1 MLIFAY
7 NEQTFYNRVIKY
19 KWVMNVRATDILKAI
34 QKLNPA
40 EKHRLRE
47 YLIDALTASSSTG
60 TVLEE
65 ISERKNRDGYRCP
78 DCESEHIVR
87 FGKYYTIVDGEEMK
101 KQRYRCKA
109 CKKTFTDLTNTALYR
124 TRHLNCWMKFIE
136 CMIEG
141 YSLRKSAELIGN
153 VTHVTLFYWRHKFL
167 TALKQMEDSNFQGIV
182 EMDETYFLYSEKGQ
196 RKIKDR
202 KPRKRG
208 GSAKKRGISNEQVCV
223 LVARDRD
230 KVTFSQTLGMGR
242 LTKEQLDK
250 AIGHKLSSKNV
261 LCTDAWR
268 AFKTYATE
276 KDISIYQFKSDGK
289 TRTKGLYH
297 IQNVNNYHRRLK
309 GWIQRFNGVATKY
322 LNNYLAWFQVL
333 ESIHHQRNEVTVND
347 MIIKGNL
354 IPNIETYD
362 TLRLSK
368 FTV

>member
-1 MLIFAY
+1 
-7 NEQTFYNRVIKY
+7 
-19 KWVMNVRATDILKAI
+19 MNVRATDILKAI

-47 YLIDALTASSSTG
+47 YLIDALTASSSTE
-60 TVLEE
+60 TVLQE
-65 ISERKNRDGYRCP
+65 ISERKNKSGYHCP
-78 DCESEHIVR
+78 DCESEYIVR
-87 FGKYYTIVDGEEMK
+87 YGTYSTIVDGDKVE

-124 TRHLNCWMKFIE
+124 TRHLNQGIKFIE

-141 YSLRKSAELIGN
+141 YSLRKSAELVGN
-153 VTHVTLFYWRHKFL
+153 VTHVTLFYWRHKL
-167 TALKQMEDSNFQGIV
+167 LSSLKQIEISNFEGIV

-223 LVARDRD
+223 LVARDRE
-230 KVTFSQTLGMGR
+230 KMTFSQTLGMGR

-250 AIGHKLSSKNV
+250 AIGHKLSNENV
-261 LCTDAWR
+261 LCTDSWR
-268 AFKTYATE
+268 AFKTYAAE
-276 KDISIYQFKSDGK
+276 KGMDIYQFKSDGK
-289 TRTKGLYH
+289 VRTKGLYH

-322 LNNYLAWFQVL
+322 LNNYLTWFQVL
-333 ESIHHQRNEVTVND
+333 ESIQHQRNPITMND
-347 MIIKGNL
+347 LMIKGNL
-354 IPNIETYD
+354 IQNIETDD
-362 TLRLSK
+362 TLRLSR
-368 FTV
+368 FTI